1 MKIESGDVNR
11 KLQKYLSESPTPY
24 HAVQTTMRLLD
35 AAGFSRLHERDA
47 WQLQPGERYYVTR
60 HDSSLLAFV
69 YGESDL
75 RSTGVRM
82 IGAHTDSPCLKVK
95 PRPEKVANSY
105 LQLGIETYGGVLLN
119 PWFDRDLSIAGRV
132 SFKDAQG
139 KLRHTL
145 LDFRRPVAVIPSLAI
160 HLDRSANENR
170 TINAQEDMRPILLQA
185 GDEPSDFRAL
195 LKQELVKQG
204 SMAEGDEI
212 LEYDLSF
219 YDVQAPAL
227 VGMHEEFL
235 ASARLDNLLS
245 CCVGLEAILA
255 APQEFSSLL
264 VLNDHEEVGSVSDVG
279 AQGTLLTNFLERLL
293 PDAEHRQQLL
303 DASVM
308 FSVDNAHGVHPN
320 YARKH
325 DEAHGPLL
333 NHGPVLKINANQR
346 YATTSDTASL
356 ARLLA
361 EKAGVD
367 LQVFVSRADMAC
379 GSTIGPMTSA
389 KLGVKT
395 LDIGVPTFAM
405 HSIRELAGHS
415 DAYQLWRLLCE
426 FTASSDLL

>member
-1 MKIESGDVNR
+1 MKLGDLNR

-24 HAVQTTMRLLD
+24 HAVRTTSELLD
-35 AAGFSRLHERDA
+35 AAGFTRLHERDT
-47 WQLQPGERYYVTR
+47 WQLEPGQRYYLTR

-69 YGESDL
+69 YGRSDIKS
-75 RSTGVRM
+75 RGVRM

-95 PRPEKVANSY
+95 PRPERVANSY

-132 SFKDAQG
+132 SFRDGEG
-139 KLRHTL
+139 KLRHKL

-160 HLDRSANENR
+160 HLDRGANENR
-170 TINAQEDMRPILLQA
+170 TVNAQEDMRPILLQA
-185 GDEPSDFRAL
+185 GDEQQDFREL
-195 LKQELVKQG
+195 LKGELVSQG
-204 SMAEGDEI
+204 QLQAADDI

-219 YDVQAPAL
+219 YDVQPPAM
-227 VGMHEEFL
+227 VGMREEFL

-245 CCVGLEAILA
+245 CCVGTEAILA
-255 APQEFSSLL
+255 APLEHSSLL

-279 AQGTLLTNFLERLL
+279 AQGTLLTAFLERLL
-293 PDAEHRQQLL
+293 PNPEHRQQLL

-325 DEAHGPLL
+325 DESHGPLL
-333 NHGPVLKINANQR
+333 NKGPVLKINANQR

-361 EKAGVD
+361 QQAGIN

-379 GSTIGPMTSA
+379 GSTIGPMTAA

-426 FTASSDLL
+426 FTASGDLL